1 MSFDIANP
9 GSSRSRAVPAGEPP
23 RRLRGITGVRPL
35 LASIC
40 AVLLTANCTSGT
52 SEEAAPSAEE
62 GRLPAS
68 PDAGVF
74 VRSCESSV
82 LGDLGAG
89 WRKDAVIAGPV
100 AFVGAR
106 GYEDDPNR
114 SFVARGPRMATAHKV
129 LAVVVGDRP
138 VIVSV
143 QTRDAALFYD
153 PSKWGQSNDVAFRR
167 GDEVTRFEPCI
178 GVTQRSTQFNG
189 GFLVRRPTCVAV
201 RVQIEGGR
209 ARVVSLSFGA
219 GTCG

>member
-9 GSSRSRAVPAGEPP
+9 WIEPLAGRNGWEPT
-23 RRLRGITGVRPL
+23 RRFRGIRGVRPL
-35 LASIC
+35 LATVC
-40 AVLLTANCTSGT
+40 AVLLTANCTSGAP
-52 SEEAAPSAEE
+52 EEAPSAEE
-62 GRLPAS
+62 GHPPAS
-68 PDAGVF
+68 PNAGVF
-74 VRSCESSV
+74 IRSCESSV
-82 LGDLGAG
+82 FGDLGPG
-89 WRKDAVIAGPV
+89 WRKDAVLAGPV

-106 GYEDDPNR
+106 GYEDDAER
-114 SFVARGPRMATAHKV
+114 SFVARGPRMATAQKV

-153 PSKWGQSNDVAFRR
+153 PNKWGQSNHVAFRR

-178 GVTQRSTQFNG
+178 GDAQRSTQFNG

>member
-1 MSFDIANP
+1 M
-9 GSSRSRAVPAGEPP
+9 
-23 RRLRGITGVRPL
+23 
-35 LASIC
+35 C

-52 SEEAAPSAEE
+52 SEEAPSAGE
-62 GRLPAS
+62 GDPPAS
-68 PDAGVF
+68 PDADVF

-82 LGDLGAG
+82 FGDLGAG
-89 WRKDAVIAGPV
+89 WRKDAVLAGPV

-106 GYEDDPNR
+106 GYEDDPKR
-114 SFVARGPRMATAHKV
+114 SFVARGPRMATAQKV

-153 PSKWGQSNDVAFRR
+153 PSKWGQSNHVAFRR

-178 GVTQRSTQFNG
+178 GDAQRSTQFNG

-209 ARVVSLSFGA
+209 ARVVLLSFGA

>member
-9 GSSRSRAVPAGEPP
+9 GSNRSRALTAGEPT
-23 RRLRGITGVRPL
+23 RRFRGITGVRPL
-35 LASIC
+35 LATIC

-52 SEEAAPSAEE
+52 SEEAPSAEE
-62 GRLPAS
+62 RHLPAS
-68 PDAGVF
+68 PGAGAF

-82 LGDLGAG
+82 FGDLGAG
-89 WRKDAVIAGPV
+89 WRKDAVLAGPV

-106 GYEDDPNR
+106 GYEDDPKR
-114 SFVARGPRMATAHKV
+114 SFVARGARMATAQKV
-129 LAVVVGDRP
+129 LAVVAGDRP
-138 VIVSV
+138 VTVSV

-153 PSKWGQSNDVAFRR
+153 PSKWGQSNHVAFRR

-189 GFLVRRPTCVAV
+189 GFLVHRPTCVAV

>member
-9 GSSRSRAVPAGEPP
+9 GSNRSRAVTAGEPT
-23 RRLRGITGVRPL
+23 RRFRGITGVRSL

-52 SEEAAPSAEE
+52 SEEAPSAEE
-62 GRLPAS
+62 GHSPAS
-68 PDAGVF
+68 PDAGAF
-74 VRSCESSV
+74 IRPCESSV
-82 LGDLGAG
+82 FGDLGAG
-89 WRKDAVIAGPV
+89 WRGDAVLAGPV

-106 GYEDDPNR
+106 GYEDDPKR
-114 SFVARGPRMATAHKV
+114 SFVAHGPRMATAHKV

-153 PSKWGQSNDVAFRR
+153 PSKWGQSNHVAFRR

-178 GVTQRSTQFNG
+178 GDAQRSTQFNG

-219 GTCG
+219 GACG

>member
-1 MSFDIANP
+1 MEPQSPI
-9 GSSRSRAVPAGEPP
+9 RSIRDVRA
-23 RRLRGITGVRPL
+23 L
-35 LASIC
+35 LATMC
-40 AVLLTANCTSGT
+40 AVVFTANCTS
-52 SEEAAPSAEE
+52 SNDASSREE
-62 GRLPAS
+62 GRSIAS
-68 PDAGVF
+68 PGFSPIPDAGVF

-82 LGDLGAG
+82 FGDLGAD
-89 WRKDAVIAGPV
+89 WRKDAVLAGPV

-106 GYEDDPNR
+106 GYEDDPKR
-114 SFVARGPRMATAHKV
+114 SFVARGPRMATAQKV

-153 PSKWGQSNDVAFRR
+153 PSKWGQSNHVAFRR

-178 GVTQRSTQFNG
+178 GDAQRSTQFNG

-209 ARVVSLSFGA
+209 ARVVLLSFGA